1 MIVAFLL
8 AMFYIPQVSD
18 MTVQSTAP
26 VAQVQSVTGGSGYDT
41 EMQPALGYNMVQGD
55 YTITLQ

>member
-18 MTVQSTAP
+18 VTVQP
-26 VAQVQSVTGGSGYDT
+26 VAPTVQATQGGSGYDIELQT
-41 EMQPALGYNMVQGD
+41 ALGYNMIQGD